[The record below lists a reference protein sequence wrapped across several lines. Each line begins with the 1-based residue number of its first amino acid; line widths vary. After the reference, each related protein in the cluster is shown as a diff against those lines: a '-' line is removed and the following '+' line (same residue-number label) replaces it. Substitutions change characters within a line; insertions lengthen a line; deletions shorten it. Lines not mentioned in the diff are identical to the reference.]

1 MAAHWT
7 PLDEAELTAGW
18 QLWLEL
24 GSCAWPGP
32 DWDGTPAEAVRGL
45 NRCFTACDEILAAYR
60 RGGGPADSAVAG
72 LVRSMILAANWTL
85 ELWRDDT
92 NPLDAER
99 AALLHADL
107 AAFADHAESVRTLLA
122 TGGGWASLPL

>member
-7 PLDEAELTAGW
+7 PRDEAELTAGW
-18 QLWLEL
+18 QLWLAL

-32 DWDGTPAEAVRGL
+32 GWDGTPAEAVRGL
-45 NRCFTACDEILAAYR
+45 ERCFTACDEILAAYDQ
-60 RGGGPADSAVAG
+60 PDSAVAG

-85 ELWRDDT
+85 ELWRDDAD
-92 NPLDAER
+92 PLDSER

-107 AAFADHAESVRTLLA
+107 AAFSDHAESVRTLLA
-122 TGGGWASLPL
+122 AGGGWASLPL